1 MDSTKVSNQRRFTP
15 TAVANDSGTATITIT
30 DNADNTQF
38 TKTYTFSKSKE
49 GAEGAAGSDSKVVAL
64 TAANNVIA
72 YNAAGSSPSPMGTI
86 TLTADSQNFTDA
98 YFKFT
103 GDGISDEGSYTDG
116 SGANQDTFSF
126 TIPSNY
132 FSSPKIIRVG
142 VSEAADST
150 TELAFDT
157 VTISAIQ
164 PKADGAAGADA
175 ITAILTSEA
184 DTVPASDG
192 TVSSFT
198 GTGTTMQIFEGVT
211 DSTANYTFT
220 VSNTTGFTAG
230 LGGSNNNVL
239 TVSGMSHDSGSST
252 ITATSA
258 SGNPGQVQISKVYS
272 VAKSLAVQS
281 PQGDDNQ
288 DLTFLNENLN
298 GVGPISD
305 PKSFNDI

>member
-1 MDSTKVSNQRRFTP
+1 M
-15 TAVANDSGTATITIT
+15 
-30 DNADNTQF
+30 
-38 TKTYTFSKSKE
+38 E
-49 GAEGAAGSDSKVVAL
+49 
-64 TAANNVIA
+64 
-72 YNAAGSSPSPMGTI
+72 
-86 TLTADSQNFTDA
+86 
-98 YFKFT
+98 
-103 GDGISDEGSYTDG
+103 
-116 SGANQDTFSF
+116 
-126 TIPSNY
+126 
-132 FSSPKIIRVG
+132 
-142 VSEAADST
+142 
-150 TELAFDT
+150 
-157 VTISAIQ
+157 
-164 PKADGAAGADA
+164 
-175 ITAILTSEA
+175 
-184 DTVPASDG
+184 PASDG

-258 SGNPGQVQISKVYS
+258 SGNHQVQISKVYS
-272 VAKSLAVQS
+272 VAKSLAGPRS